1 MISKMKQSSIG
12 FKLSFVIAIVLII
25 ILGGRTIYDSVTLY
39 QEEIAIHEKL
49 EMEKTKQLALET
61 EQVFLSMYNSM
72 RDIQIVVEEML
83 KVPLF
88 SRDRDFIVS
97 VLGRLAMDN
106 DEIDGIGVFFEKDK
120 FDGKDNLKGRFVPY
134 AQKIGNEVKI
144 SDLDPSD
151 EVWYKEPLNRK
162 EPVVLPPFEFEGKLI
177 TTLAIPIVHFDQ
189 ALGVVAVDIDL
200 ENLQSRIE
208 QVEGIGKDNIKVL
221 VTNEG
226 IIVAN
231 TLDKN
236 ILGQNITGNEPR
248 QKELLESVL
257 ANGSMITE
265 RDSSATGKLSKL
277 ISVPVTIKGM
287 NVKWVY
293 QSINSLDMFTS
304 SARAKMIFAAVMDF
318 LIILLLLVVV
328 YLLIRRMISV
338 PVSITQQAL
347 TKMANYN
354 FDVENEQEKLK
365 KYSKNEDEIGKMLQ
379 SIDTMVENIKNLVTK
394 ITAKANVMSKTAGEL
409 TNIAENNENSAK
421 EVAIA
426 VNNIAEGAGA
436 QAEDTQSAAKSVE
449 EGDVLLSDMISTLHD
464 LADTMGVIDAKKEEG
479 NQSITSLV
487 DISQESSQ
495 MAVKISNIIGRNN
508 QNAEKISVA
517 SDMIQSISD
526 QTNLLALNAA
536 IEAARAGEAG
546 RGFAVVAEEIRKL
559 AEQSD
564 GFTEEIRKVID
575 DLKRESEDAVQ
586 TMQKVGVI
594 VGQQNAKLEETKEKF
609 AEISRA
615 VENGKGIVDSM
626 NYNSQK
632 LEEENKN
639 IIRIVENLSAIAQEN
654 AATTEEAAA
663 SVDTQTESMSDITV
677 ASENLTGIAVE
688 LQKEVSVFQF

>member
-1 MISKMKQSSIG
+1 MISKIKQSSVG

-25 ILGGRTIYDSVTLY
+25 ILGSRTIYDSVTSY
-39 QEEIAIHEKL
+39 RAEIAIHEKL
-49 EMEKTKQLALET
+49 EMERTKQLALET
-61 EQVFLSMYNSM
+61 EQVFASMYNSM
-72 RDIQIVVEEML
+72 RDIQIAVEEML
-83 KVPLF
+83 KAPLF

-120 FDGKDNLKGRFVPY
+120 FDGKDTLKGRFVPY

-144 SDLDPSD
+144 SNLDPSD
-151 EVWYKEPLNRK
+151 EVWYKEPLNKK

-189 ALGVVAVDIDL
+189 VLGVVAVDIDL

-208 QVEGIGKDNIKVL
+208 QVEGISKDNIKVL

-231 TLDKN
+231 TVDKN

-248 QKELLESVL
+248 QKELLENVL
-257 ANGSMITE
+257 ANGTMITE

-304 SARAKMIFAAVMDF
+304 SARAEMIFAAVMNF
-318 LIILLLLVVV
+318 LIILLLLLLV

-365 KYSKNEDEIGKMLQ
+365 KYTKNQDEIGKMLR
-379 SIDTMVENIKNLVTK
+379 SIDTMVENIKDLVTK

-479 NQSITSLV
+479 NQSITSLA
-487 DISQESSQ
+487 DISQESSL
-495 MAVKISNIIGRNN
+495 MAVKISDIIGRNN
-508 QNAEKISVA
+508 KNAEKISVA

-586 TMQKVGVI
+586 TMQKVGGI

-615 VENGKGIVDSM
+615 VENGKRIVDSM
-626 NYNSQK
+626 NCNSKK

-663 SVDTQTESMSDITV
+663 SVDTQKESMSDITR